1 MTTEQINIR
10 REAEGNVRGYH
21 TGIPC
26 DRTMLKSEITP
37 TQLRLDWIQAIR
49 NMDNVILLRYVHPE
63 DRASIATKMMRANM
77 ITRFEAKEFVRFA
90 N

>member
-26 DRTMLKSEITP
+26 DRTML
-37 TQLRLDWIQAIR
+37 WIQAIR

-63 DRASIATKMMRANM
+63 DRASIATKMMKADM
-77 ITRFEAKEFVRFA
+77 ITRFQAKEFVRFA